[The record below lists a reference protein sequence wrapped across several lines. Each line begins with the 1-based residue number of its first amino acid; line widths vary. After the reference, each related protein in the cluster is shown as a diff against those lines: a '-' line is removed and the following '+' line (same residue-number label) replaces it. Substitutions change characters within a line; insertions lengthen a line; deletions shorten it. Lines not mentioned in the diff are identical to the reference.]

1 MSEGEAVAT
10 KTLEA
15 GKPPTEVM
23 HYKKGSY
30 FGERA
35 LLTNEARAA
44 NIVSTG
50 CWKSTV

>member
-1 MSEGEAVAT
+1 MAT

-15 GKPPTEVM
+15 GKAPQEVM
-23 HYKKGSY
+23 KYKKGKY

-44 NIVSTG
+44 NIVA
-50 CWKSTV
+50 TVII